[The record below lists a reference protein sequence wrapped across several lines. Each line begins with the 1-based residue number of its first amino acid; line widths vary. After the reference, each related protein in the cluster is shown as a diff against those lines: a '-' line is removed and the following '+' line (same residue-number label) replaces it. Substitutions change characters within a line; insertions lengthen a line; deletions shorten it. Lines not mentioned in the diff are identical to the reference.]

1 MSGQTRKAPVR
12 RPTPVWTPA
21 CIYPVFPLY
30 ETIPRLQ
37 SQHINSKVP
46 FKHTWNRYIWF
57 PQGFSAPNL
66 SECNRSHRPVPT
78 GPVPHIHPQCRP
90 GTFLKASVPRRGFP
104 PPRRTSCRWNR
115 SCTRY
120 RQGHPGGL
128 QAGHPPPVCF
138 NSFFNMGNICR
149 GGLRLRRLCSEYP
162 ASLSVPQVFRRAV
175 LADTAG
181 GAERR
186 HSPTRKVT
194 LLVTVS
200 IEHGG
205 G

>member
-12 RPTPVWTPA
+12 RPTPVWTSA

-46 FKHTWNRYIWF
+46 FKHTWNRCIWF

-66 SECNRSHRPVPT
+66 SEYNRSHRPVPT

-128 QAGHPPPVCF
+128 QAGHPHPF
-138 NSFFNMGNICR
+138 
-149 GGLRLRRLCSEYP
+149 
-162 ASLSVPQVFRRAV
+162 V
-175 LADTAG
+175 LTRFSIWATYVAG
-181 GAERR
+181 AYVYGDCVQRILP
-186 HSPTRKVT
+186 HSPSRRF
-194 LLVTVS
+194 S
-200 IEHGG
+200 GG
-205 G
+205 PY